1 MYVVSDPEFQA
12 GGAGVGVGVGVG
24 TEWVEQDLSL
34 LGWPLMV
41 TAYMKLSVTLAAQ

>member
-12 GGAGVGVGVGVG
+12 GGAGVGVGVG